1 MGRKSYLSWLWNIS
15 GYAKKSKKRKESSN
29 RESYSDSGKESF
41 QVCAWEGSKREGG
54 MNYFEKLRKQ
64 IEERLN
70 KGEDAESIINESKSE
85 VERRI
90 KAIVIAQIALQKLA
104 GMIWGKTFQKLHRFF
119 NQTIGIDQQVADK
132 ISSILFYVLDSVS
145 LAKLLN
151 FVDRQE
157 RKGRK

>member
-1 MGRKSYLSWLWNIS
+1 
-15 GYAKKSKKRKESSN
+15 
-29 RESYSDSGKESF
+29 
-41 QVCAWEGSKREGG
+41 
-54 MNYFEKLRKQ
+54 MNDFEKLRKQ

-70 KGEDAESIINESKSE
+70 RGEDAESIINESESE

-90 KAIVIAQIALQKLA
+90 KAIVIAQIAPKKLV
-104 GMIWGKTFQKLHRFF
+104 GMIWDKTFQKLHRFF
-119 NQTIGIDQQVADK
+119 NQVVGIDQHVADI
-132 ISSILFYVLDSVS
+132 ISSILFYVLDSAS